1 MMTDKVI
8 YAPEIRLFTYHLS
21 LLRTTN
27 LSDPDQPLE
36 LRSMIAYYV
45 RLLADY
51 GLLQDLLLE
60 QLKLYIFSPLFI
72 LDTLLD
78 KIDKSHNFLWWCK
91 LRVYVWQLI
100 LETDIVD
107 LLYYSVFRSDF
118 EETETAKCR
127 FLQLI
132 HKPGKIGI
140 QRVNLSPN
148 YRGFFYPQYI
158 NDSYSFL
165 LHVFHR
171 QKLGQ
176 DGVNLS
182 ELAALRPPKS
192 FFTRTSSTLDEPLK
206 THLKQASWGTTILFS
221 GFIDSP
227 PGTLNEGKTLANQ
240 LLQNLLGL
248 DSLETAPPFW
258 ASREFL
264 GGFLYEYQ
272 DIDKRHP
279 YGQILILLLFSEESK
294 EKLNRVQW
302 SLPELFLYERKIHQN
317 YLDSREEYERA
328 NQDIG
333 MIEETIRTFP
343 PNIATT
349 VPPDLSE
356 DELRELKQKIKNL
369 LDLSLRYSQRMR
381 SLVTFE
387 NTIEINRQ
395 NYLNTLT
402 RMEIKSQ
409 GDLTGW
415 RDKANQI
422 FGTFQGQIKVNLVYL
437 QQGER
442 LLDTAINTIRG
453 LVEIDQAERDRAL
466 EHQIQAVGVG
476 IAAGAIVASTSPL
489 LFEKPIAVPWKGNW
503 GDNWHP
509 FTIAVLLSLG
519 SSVVAWGL
527 TKQLI
532 RWGQNRRSRQHKT
545 ITRKPPNI

>member
-176 DGVNLS
+176 DGVNFS
-182 ELAALRPPKS
+182 ELDTLRPPKS
-192 FFTRTSSTLDEPLK
+192 FFTGTSSTLDEPLK

-489 LFEKPIAVPWKGNW
+489 LFEKPIAVPWKVNW
-503 GDNWHP
+503 GENWHP